1 MNTNNFDVLAKIHQ
15 ILQDHK
21 LQKQASMIRQ
31 AGVYK
36 SAAQPPMG
44 AAPGG
49 APGGMPMD
57 PSMGM
62 PVDPNTGMPIDPNTG
77 MPIDPNTGMPMDP
90 SMMMGAAGGGMPP
103 APPAAPPAA
112 DPAAADPAAAAAA
125 AAPAEEPAAAP
136 KKLKPDEYMAKLDT
150 RYYNL
155 QILVTA
161 IAKKLGVELPPEA
174 LITPTIDQEQS
185 INIDNPTPQIMDLG
199 NSPEAAPEELPPE
212 MAAAM
217 GGGDMGGETP
227 KTASYRKSAND
238 RKVNEAVLAKLRHYY
253 RMS

>member
-1 MNTNNFDVLAKIHQ
+1 MNTNNFNVLAQIHQ
-15 ILQDHK
+15 VLEKNK
-21 LQKQASMIRQ
+21 LRKQAEMIRQ
-31 AGVYK
+31 AGIYK

-62 PVDPNTGMPIDPNTG
+62 PVDPNTGMPVDPNTG
-77 MPIDPNTGMPMDP
+77 MPIDP
-90 SMMMGAAGGGMPP
+90 SMLMGAAGGGMPP

-112 DPAAADPAAAAAA
+112 DPAAAAADPAAS

-174 LITPTIDQEQS
+174 LITPTIDQENS

-217 GGGDMGGETP
+217 EGGDMGGETP
-227 KTASYRKSAND
+227 KTASYKKSANN
-238 RKVNEAVLAKLRHYY
+238 RKVNEEVLAKLKHYY

>member
-1 MNTNNFDVLAKIHQ
+1 MSTNNFDVLAQ
-15 ILQDHK
+15 INQVLQKHK
-21 LQKQASMIRQ
+21 LQKQAEMIRQ

-36 SAAQPPMG
+36 SAAQPPM
-44 AAPGG
+44 AAGG

-77 MPIDPNTGMPMDP
+77 MPIDP
-90 SMMMGAAGGGMPP
+90 SMLMGAAGGGMPP
-103 APPAAPPAA
+103 AAPAAPPAA
-112 DPAAADPAAAAAA
+112 DPAAADPAAAAA
-125 AAPAEEPAAAP
+125 PAGEPAAAP

-227 KTASYRKSAND
+227 KTAAFRKAAND
-238 RKVNEAVLAKLRHYY
+238 RKVNEAVLAKLKHYY

>member
-1 MNTNNFDVLAKIHQ
+1 MSTNNFDVLAQINQ
-15 ILQDHK
+15 ILQKHK
-21 LQKQASMIRQ
+21 LQKQAEMIRQ

-36 SAAQPPMG
+36 SAAQPPM
-44 AAPGG
+44 AAGG

-77 MPIDPNTGMPMDP
+77 MPIDP
-90 SMMMGAAGGGMPP
+90 SMLMGAAGGGMPP
-103 APPAAPPAA
+103 AAPAAPPAA
-112 DPAAADPAAAAAA
+112 DPAAADPAAAAA
-125 AAPAEEPAAAP
+125 PAEAAAP

-227 KTASYRKSAND
+227 KTAAFRKAAND
-238 RKVNEAVLAKLRHYY
+238 RKVNESVLAKLKHYY

>member
-1 MNTNNFDVLAKIHQ
+1 MNTNNFNVLAQIHQ
-15 ILQDHK
+15 ILEEHK
-21 LQKQASMIRQ
+21 LKKQAEMIRQ

-36 SAAQPPMG
+36 SAAQPPM
-44 AAPGG
+44 AAGG

-77 MPIDPNTGMPMDP
+77 MPIDP
-90 SMMMGAAGGGMPP
+90 SMLMGAAGGGMPP
-103 APPAAPPAA
+103 AAPAAPPAA
-112 DPAAADPAAAAAA
+112 DPAAADPAAAA

-217 GGGDMGGETP
+217 GGETP
-227 KTASYRKSAND
+227 KTAAFRKASND
-238 RKVNEAVLAKLRHYY
+238 RKVNEAVLAKLKHYY